1 MTLMDNLKPVFEKT
15 ISVTDFVRNITKS
28 FVDLKNGAK
37 VIMKNNKPEAV
48 IMSPG
53 EYMQLIN
60 DLEDAQDLALAQ
72 SRSAKTNQTKLLS
85 HDEFWNQVETSD
97 DNDDEVEFES
107 LDGKTKE

>member
-1 MTLMDNLKPVFEKT
+1 MTLMDNLKLVFEKT

-28 FVDLKNGAK
+28 FDDLKNGAK

-72 SRSAKTNQTKLLS
+72 SRSAENDQTKLLS